1 MLSRIY
7 HAFPVFTMLYRNFP
21 CLLGIFETFGE
32 IKARDLPGLPGQHF
46 LGWDFPCF
54 PGIPGISS
62 VSWDILILCF
72 PRISYSLP
80 GFRMLSQ
87 DFPRLPG
94 ISHALQGFFRFLLDF
109 VFWRQYFFFCFIAQ
123 GKLRGEKNIMHSLGL
138 NFSKSFG
145 QPPF

>member
-62 VSWDILILCF
+62 VFLG
-72 PRISYSLP
+72 YSNS
-80 GFRMLSQ
+80 MLSQ
-87 DFPRLPG
+87 DFLFLAG
-94 ISHALQGFFRFLLDF
+94 ISYAFPGFPTPSRDFPCFTGIFQVFVGLCFLEAVLFLLLYCA
-109 VFWRQYFFFCFIAQ
+109 RKAE
-123 GKLRGEKNIMHSLGL
+123 GTEKHHA
-138 NFSKSFG
+138 
-145 QPPF
+145 